1 MKREVAACG
10 VAVRE
15 SGADAAAVV
24 LLAVVLFAAGV
35 VAAGTALAIA
45 LP

>member
-1 MKREVAACG
+1 MKREVAACEA
-10 VAVRE
+10 VVRE

-35 VAAGTALAIA
+35 VAAGIALAIA